1 MTAHLDLAYLTGWSR
16 QRQTAAELAAYTDK
30 CRGCTHPWHGLSCNR
45 FACDCPSSPEVP
57 E

>member
-1 MTAHLDLAYLTGWSR
+1 MTTRLDLAYLTGWSR